1 MSHLRSIRTYHLVLV
16 AMFAALMAIGANVT
30 AFLVI
35 GGVPVTLQ
43 AFFAILAGALLG
55 RRLGAL
61 SIIIYIFIGLV
72 GFPVFAQFKGGLG
85 QLLSPTFGFLL
96 SFIVIAYLTGYI
108 IEKRKEK
115 NLQTFIIASFTSL
128 IVTYVIGTIYM
139 YYAYQFLASLDSV
152 PFGVVASW
160 MIAPFIKDF
169 IFTIV
174 ASVLGKR
181 MYHLLKKKYSYNRT
195 SVA

>member
-1 MSHLRSIRTYHLVLV
+1 MSQSRSIRTYHLVLV